1 MLITDAAVRETA
13 ATLAQSL
20 GGDWALD
27 PEAPADG
34 AAHLVYSDGRAISF
48 RPILGGATVQLW
60 ITGNAAPPL
69 PDDVTPAE
77 RATHEAQI
85 ATRLAQGHRYNK
97 ATTLV
102 TEGEEEPAVIIL
114 RTLEDDLLPA
124 FEYKPRYVG
133 HRPWIDLFDNA
144 LAAVTAERDT
154 PPADDLGNE
163 DGPAP
168 EAEPD
173 LEPEPVAEVEA
184 QPDDEPEPVAEA
196 EPEPDIDVE
205 RGPDDESASAAD
217 IAPEPEPEPVG
228 HVEPEPDVEIKADA
242 EGEGGQGGTPE
253 TAAVAQPEAGVEP
266 EPAQADEQPGPT
278 ATRRPRKRT
287 PRRRP
292 KANTN

>member
-69 PDDVTPAE
+69 PADATPAE

-85 ATRLAQGHRYNK
+85 AARLAQGHRYNK

-102 TEGEEEPAVIIL
+102 TEEEEDPAVIIL

-133 HRPWIDLFDNA
+133 HKPWIALFDNA
-144 LAAVTAERDT
+144 LAAVAAERDT
-154 PPADDLGNE
+154 PSADDAGNE
-163 DGPAP
+163 DEPAP
-168 EAEPD
+168 EAEPER
-173 LEPEPVAEVEA
+173 EPEPVAESETK
-184 QPDDEPEPVAEA
+184 PDDGPAPIAEVEPAPDVEVEPES
-196 EPEPDIDVE
+196 
-205 RGPDDESASAAD
+205 ES
-217 IAPEPEPEPVG
+217 
-228 HVEPEPDVEIKADA
+228 EPDVEIKADA
-242 EGEGGQGGTPE
+242 EGEDGQGGDPE
-253 TAAVAQPEAGVEP
+253 TSAVTQPEAGVEP
-266 EPAQADEQPGPT
+266 EPAQADEQTGPT

-287 PRRRP
+287 PKRRP
-292 KANTN
+292 KANTS